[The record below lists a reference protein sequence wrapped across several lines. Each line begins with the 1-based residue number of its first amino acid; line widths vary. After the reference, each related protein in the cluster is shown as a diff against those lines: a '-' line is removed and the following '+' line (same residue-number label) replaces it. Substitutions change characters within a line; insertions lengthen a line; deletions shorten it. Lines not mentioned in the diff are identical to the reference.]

1 MSQRTGSSRSKPHPS
16 FCKRS
21 PPCRSNGKNTSTNS
35 LSQRATTAKFS
46 KSFKRYKII
55 LLIIVTSQFFNII
68 FSPADFRRRN
78 VPALEYAEG
87 DGRPDISLHR
97 RTNRAALQVSR
108 AIEISSER
116 ADCSRH
122 HRRHFARAIFR
133 FGRKFQYYLQFPNLL
148 NNPISGPISGLWKEA
163 YGALSS
169 QNNESLALY
178 KDLMKSDRRF
188 QQFVRSCANNPL
200 LKKKG
205 IPECILFVTTRITKY
220 PLLIDPLIKTARD
233 RPQEQQKLK
242 DANMFVRVS

>member
-1 MSQRTGSSRSKPHPS
+1 MPKEMVDRIFPFIDELIELH
-16 FCKRS
+16 F
-21 PPCRSNGKNTSTNS
+21 
-35 LSQRATTAKFS
+35 KFLEQL
-46 KSFKRYKII
+46 RYRQKEQTVVDTIADI
-55 LLIIVTSQFFNII
+55 LLEQFSGLDGNFNI
-68 FSPADFRRRN
+68 
-78 VPALEYAEG
+78 
-87 DGRPDISLHR
+87 
-97 RTNRAALQVSR
+97 
-108 AIEISSER
+108 
-116 ADCSRH
+116 
-122 HRRHFARAIFR
+122 
-133 FGRKFQYYLQFPNLL
+133 YLQFPNFL